1 MRDCKILEQLMNA
14 MESASLC
21 VRVNSAGQVI
31 WFSDALKQLDSQ
43 QTITLGMPLSKLL
56 HADLR
61 SQLLDQF
68 DYTVTQHSHW
78 QGTVKLNLGSRR
90 ADWFKAI
97 FVPLYDDNQC
107 LQEQVLV
114 LQDISREVFLDELLN
129 ESRFDQTTGLP
140 TRVDLLADIKRVNT
154 QTVAIIDI
162 RKFRSYADFY
172 GLEFGDRLLMNFSE
186 ICKSF
191 FNERHINIY
200 RLYGDK
206 FALAPSFRMVPAL
219 FEQQLQRF
227 YAHIIAHHIEV
238 NGANVALD
246 IAIGMGV
253 GKGKLLQLAESA
265 LARAKTV
272 FSGQRIHVVH
282 EREFC
287 AKNSI
292 NWLPKIQSAIRNNR
306 FINYYQPIR
315 SSNGQRPD
323 YYEALVR
330 MRDGEQD
337 IPPGFFLD
345 KAKTTRYYPEITRR
359 VVEQAVVQS
368 AQHDVQISVNV
379 SIEDILN
386 PETVA
391 FITDQLEAYPES
403 KLIFEITETESTE
416 DFSKVDEFT
425 RRVRS
430 LGAEI
435 AIDDFGVGYSNF
447 SRLIQLRPDYLK
459 IDGSI
464 IKNILEDASSAS
476 ILNGMISICRELKIP
491 MVAEFVET
499 EQVNGYLTEQQIEF
513 LQGYYIGRPS
523 PDIIKLN

>member
-1 MRDCKILEQLMNA
+1 MRDCKILEQLMLA

-21 VRVNSAGQVI
+21 VRV
-31 WFSDALKQLDSQ
+31 DANGHIVWVSETLKQLDSQ
-43 QTITLGMPLSKLL
+43 QAISPGLPLSKLL
-56 HADLR
+56 HADVR
-61 SQLLDQF
+61 GQLLDQF
-68 DYTVTQHSHW
+68 DYSVTQQSHW
-78 QGTVKLNLGSRR
+78 QGTVKLNLGNRR

-97 FVPLYDDNQC
+97 FVPLFDDSQN
-107 LQEQVLV
+107 LQEQVLM

-129 ESRFDQTTGLP
+129 ETRFDHTTGLP
-140 TRVDLLADIKRVNT
+140 TRVDLIADIKRVNT

-172 GLEFGDRLLMNFSE
+172 GLEFGDRLLFNFSE
-186 ICKSF
+186 SCKSF
-191 FNERHINIY
+191 FYPRHINIY

-206 FALAPSFRMVPAL
+206 FALLPSFRMVPAL

-227 YAHIIAHHIEV
+227 YAHIIDRQIEV

-253 GKGKLLQLAESA
+253 GKTKLLQLAESA

-272 FSGQRIHVVH
+272 FSGQRIHVVN
-282 EREFC
+282 EREFS

-292 NWLPKIQSAIRNNR
+292 NWLPKIQSAIKNNR

-359 VVEQAVVQS
+359 VVEQAVVHS
-368 AQHDVQISVNV
+368 AQHNVQISVNV

-386 PETVA
+386 AETVA
-391 FITDQLEAYPES
+391 FITDQLEAYPQS

-416 DFSKVDEFT
+416 DFSMVDEFT